1 MPEIAADSPAPS
13 CYLLLFK
20 SGIQVFQTLGTDLFS
35 LRARVRAGG
44 ARPIPILQGDD
55 QQRVDLLAVED
66 DEALDK
72 AVGLAGQVDAV
83 EIAPGGK
90 EAHLAVMHDPHGDKI
105 RMRLRHRRIDALD
118 ADWADDVAVAVRLE
132 NIGAPECGHPINQH
146 AARGGIDN
154 AMRQPRLVAG
164 TAGDQVAALLD
175 KKIRPLLE
183 PVLVDA
189 VDIGGDQ
196 LIDAEP
202 HG

>member
-1 MPEIAADSPAPS
+1 MPEIASASPAPS

-35 LRARVRAGG
+35 LRARVGG
-44 ARPIPILQGDD
+44 ARPIPILQGDN

-132 NIGAPECGHPINQH
+132 NIGAPECRHPIDQH
-146 AARGGIDN
+146 PARGGIND
-154 AMRQPRLVAG
+154 AMRQSGLVADA
-164 TAGDQVAALLD
+164 AGDQIAALLD
-175 KKIRPLLE
+175 KEIRPFLE

-196 LIDAEP
+196 LLNAEP